1 MHNPINGHEHLHT
14 HTCWHTTRAHS
25 HDIGNVSVSF
35 SLVNTNI
42 YIFFDHYTFITLTTH
57 LVSVFSA
64 CRIVMHSGQT
74 QSSVGAASSWMQRKW
89 YTRGHVS
96 QLITTPSLWHNQQN
110 WSVEDPTAGNAVATG
125 DCCCKQNFNNKMLYK
140 QGSITITFT
149 YTKCQFLTT
158 VMKKF
163 HAFWDIT
170 HVDRQTATDV
180 LEKHTA
186 SIYRFLLDCY
196 TMKKERV
203 GSSDTSVTIYRS
215 TQLVSSSLGITLS
228 IWYEE

>member
-1 MHNPINGHEHLHT
+1 MILGM
-14 HTCWHTTRAHS
+14 
-25 HDIGNVSVSF
+25 SVSF

-42 YIFFDHYTFITLTTH
+42 YIFFDHYTFTTLTTH

-110 WSVEDPTAGNAVATG
+110 WSVEDPTPGNGVAAG
-125 DCCCKQNFNNKMLYK
+125 DCCCKQNSNNKMLYK

-149 YTKCQFLTT
+149 YTKYEFLTT
-158 VMKKF
+158 VMTKF
-163 HAFWDIT
+163 QVFWDVT
-170 HVDRQTATDV
+170 HVDQQTATDV
-180 LEKHTA
+180 LEKHT
-186 SIYRFLLDCY
+186 SFICRFLFDCY
-196 TMKKERV
+196 TMKK
-203 GSSDTSVTIYRS
+203 
-215 TQLVSSSLGITLS
+215 
-228 IWYEE
+228 